1 MTVGDRLEGFGVRAM
16 LGTAD
21 GGFDWN
27 KRMVLVDDSVSKDCG
42 YPSSVLLK
50 DGRVLTVYYSTAVKE
65 HRDWGVHC
73 GAVVTKFE

>member
-1 MTVGDRLEGFGVRAM
+1 M

-27 KRMVLVDDSVSKDCG
+27 KRLVLVDDSVNKDCG

-50 DGRVLTVYYSTAVKE
+50 DGRVLTVYYSTAVKA
-65 HRDWGVHC
+65 HREWGVHC